1 MTTPGPPEAGALRTV
16 GVRDFRDHA
25 TDYLGSARPL
35 AITRHG
41 RVIGFYVP
49 VPSSLAEE
57 TRVALRRLADTVARI
72 QAQTGIS
79 EDELGDLLDLRNEP
93 PP

>member
-1 MTTPGPPEAGALRTV
+1 VRSV

-25 TDYLGSARPL
+25 TEYLASSQAV

-49 VPSSLAEE
+49 VPRDDRETVRALDRLGSTVDRILASTEMTEE
-57 TRVALRRLADTVARI
+57 ELSELVDVRRDIAT
-72 QAQTGIS
+72 
-79 EDELGDLLDLRNEP
+79 
-93 PP
+93 

>member
-1 MTTPGPPEAGALRTV
+1 MSSQVRTV

-25 TDYLGSARPL
+25 TEYLAGDQAV

-49 VPSSLAEE
+49 VPYEREE
-57 TRVALRRLADTVARI
+57 TERALERLGDTVSRI
-72 QAQTGIS
+72 RAETGMS
-79 EDELGDLLDLRNEP
+79 EQELSGLLDLRVDP
-93 PP
+93 AP